1 MMKKVLFVQ
10 PPFERT
16 MGYRR
21 YYTHPGLLALA
32 AVVEAGK
39 HKVMVYDADY
49 DTNALSYDADN
60 LMNNY
65 QKYIETL
72 NDMNASIWSEIK
84 TVIGEYNPD
93 VVCVTVLTV
102 TQESAKMVIKIA
114 REINQ
119 NVIIAVGGVHPTL
132 KPEDCLQYADYVIVN
147 EGENVILD
155 VINEC
160 IPKGI
165 VYGKRVMDLDSLPFP
180 AVHSLYGIEKYA
192 KRDLSMVISTR
203 GCPNRCAFC
212 CSSAIWKRKVTRKSV
227 DYFVREMEMLNEKY
241 GIQDF
246 FISDD
251 SFTYDRN
258 WLIEFCEKMENFNFT
273 WRCLSRL
280 DMISDEILIKMKKA
294 GCRNIK
300 FGIESGSQRILD
312 RVHKKIRVE
321 DVYKVDRLMAKH
333 NMDWS
338 AFFIVGFP
346 EETIEDIMM
355 TQEMIKKIS
364 AKSITVSVFTPYPG
378 TELNENLPQDAK
390 YYSHHSPYNNFTKNI
405 PNEIFAKL
413 VHETIEIA
421 KRSYDEHKA

>member
-1 MMKKVLFVQ
+1 MIKKVLFIQ

-32 AVVEAGK
+32 AVVEAGN
-39 HKVMVYDADY
+39 HKAMVYDADY
-49 DTNALSYDADN
+49 DVNALSYDADK

-65 QKYIETL
+65 QKYIEIL
-72 NDMNASIWSEIK
+72 NDINAPIWHEIRA
-84 TVIGEYNPD
+84 VLEEYNPD

-102 TQESAKMVIKIA
+102 TQESAEMVIKIA
-114 REINQ
+114 REYNP
-119 NVIIAVGGVHPTL
+119 NVLVVVGGVHPTL
-132 KPEDCLQYADYVIVN
+132 KPEDCLRYADYVIVN
-147 EGENVILD
+147 EGEKVILD

-160 IPKGI
+160 VAKGI

-180 AVHSLYGIEKYA
+180 AVHALYNIEKYT

-203 GCPNRCAFC
+203 GCPNNCAFC
-212 CSSAIWKRKVTRKSV
+212 CSPEIWKRKVTRKSV
-227 DYFVREMEMLNEKY
+227 DYFVEEMEVLNEKY
-241 GIQDF
+241 GIEDF

-251 SFTYDRN
+251 SFTYDKS
-258 WLIEFCEKMENFNFT
+258 WLIDFCEKIEKYKFT

-280 DMISDEILIKMKKA
+280 DMINDEMLIRMKRA

-300 FGIESGSQRILD
+300 FGIESGSQRILNQI
-312 RVHKKIRVE
+312 HKNIRVE
-321 DVYKVDRLMAKH
+321 DVYKVDRLMMEY

-338 AFFIVGFP
+338 AYFIIGFP
-346 EETIEDIMM
+346 EEKIEDIML

-364 AKSITVSVFTPYPG
+364 ARSITVSVFTPYPG
-378 TELNENLPQDAK
+378 TELSEKLPQEAK

-405 PNEIFAKL
+405 PDKLFSKL
-413 VHETIEIA
+413 VYETIKIA
-421 KRSYDEHKA
+421 KRPYKEHK